1 MKRYNRI
8 AKSLCAVI
16 LALALL
22 LPMPVSRADEAISD
36 KYSLTV
42 EFGSLAFYYDHGVWD
57 PNLMNYVASSTDPT
71 AAEGTTAGLPGWY
84 GFDGTANKITVTNT
98 SLEPMTVTLS
108 LSFRALTEEDGIDE
122 DKIVSGVSMSVVNS
136 TDTTPNTKEWKWS
149 ETFGRYETTLGQSD
163 TAVAL
168 IHLQGMPTLPGGG
181 RWISENE
188 MAPIG
193 MLILKI
199 EDWGNP

>member
-22 LPMPVSRADEAISD
+22 LPMPVSRADEVVSD

-42 EFGSLAFYYDHGVWD
+42 EFGSLSFYYDHGVWD

-108 LSFRALTEEDGIDE
+108 LSFRPLTTGDGITA
-122 DKIVSGVSMSVVNS
+122 DKIVSGVSMSVVNP
-136 TDTTPNTKEWKWS
+136 TAADTEKWIAVS
-149 ETFGRYETTLGQSD
+149 GSYEVALAQSD

-199 EDWGNP
+199 KDWRNP